1 MNIMGGN
8 NNSLHDSASLSA
20 PLRAVG
26 TVKYVA
32 YDIPLLITEG
42 IIFKDDKF
50 LPLLILNKG

>member
-1 MNIMGGN
+1 MGGN

-32 YDIPLLITEG
+32 YDIPLLITKG
-42 IIFKDDKF
+42 IIFKDENF